1 MYLLDCGL
9 DYFEHGYMYAVIDS
23 ANDNYEERLIIG
35 ALRWL
40 GEKFIPQD

>member
-1 MYLLDCGL
+1 
-9 DYFEHGYMYAVIDS
+9 MYAVINS
-23 ANDNYEERLIIG
+23 ENDNYEERLIIG